1 MKILFA
7 FFALFIISC
16 SSNPKATLTG
26 DLAVGI
32 EKAGTLEQE
41 TPVSYSI
48 TVDDNTYIAGWVD
61 QISVDVVVSLLN
73 ESDEEI
79 DSFDNPA
86 KGHEPF
92 TFSIEEAGT
101 YRLEVTPFEEEAG
114 DYTVMISV
122 VEPIATDRNE
132 RVDQLLSMYSKD
144 VPGAVIG
151 IIENGE
157 MVYSQAYGKA
167 NLTHNLDFK
176 LNTPTNIGSVSKQFT
191 AYAILLLEQRG
202 ILSTDDNVR
211 DHIPELPDFG
221 EVITLNNLLNHTN
234 GYREVYNLM
243 PMKGWYGEDNLL
255 RSEVINTIKNQKEL
269 QAPPNTE
276 FNYNNS
282 AFIMLAEIVER
293 KTDTLFPLWMKYNV
307 FNPLGMTNSYVRQ
320 DPSQII
326 PKASQGYSTGENG
339 FVESGDLSAAYGAGG
354 IYTTPED
361 LAKWLSNF
369 NEPVLGSKALI
380 QKMVTPRVLKNGDT
394 LDYGFGIGVGEY
406 RGLKRYSHGGADIA
420 HRAMLTYFPEIN
432 SGVITLSN
440 NASFSTGVAND
451 LVNLYFEDKLEKE
464 EGEEVEDDSEN
475 EDGTYTVSEEILTTY
490 VGKFKLESL
499 GMIMEYSLEEGSL
512 MSKVSG
518 QSDLNLTAITD
529 STFTYNGIEATAL
542 FKKDATGIVNKV
554 IHTQGGQDYELE
566 RLPPYEASLDELT
579 EYSGKYFSEELE
591 TFYTIKLKDSTLIA
605 ELRNFEDIELNTAEK
620 DNFSADV
627 FFIQEMVFKR
637 NGQGAI
643 NGFEISNGRTKGVS
657 FDKQ

>member
-41 TPVSYSI
+41 TSVSYSI

-61 QISVDVVVSLLN
+61 QISVDVVVSLLDKD
-73 ESDEEI
+73 DEEI

-92 TFSIEEAGT
+92 TFSIEDAGT
-101 YRLEVTPFEEEAG
+101 YRLKVTPFEEESG
-114 DYTVMISV
+114 DYTMIINV

-132 RVDQLLSMYSKD
+132 RADQLLSMYSQD

-151 IIENGE
+151 VIENGK

-167 NLTHNLDFK
+167 NLTHDLDFK

-202 ILSTDDNVR
+202 SLSTDDDVR

-243 PMKGWYGEDNLL
+243 PMKGWHGEDNLL

-293 KTDTLFPLWMKYNV
+293 KTDTLFPLWMKHNV

-369 NEPVLGSKALI
+369 NEPVVGSKALI

-394 LDYGFGIGVGEY
+394 LDYGFGIGIGEY

-451 LVNLYFEDKLEKE
+451 LVNLYFEDQLEKDDE
-464 EGEEVEDDSEN
+464 EEREDDSEK
-475 EDGTYTVSEEILTTY
+475 EDGTFIVSEEILTTY

-542 FKKDATGIVNKV
+542 FKKDATGIVNRV

-566 RLPPYEASLDELT
+566 RLPSYEANLDELT

-605 ELRNFEDIELNTAEK
+605 VLRNFEDIELSTAEK

-637 NGQGAI
+637 NGQGTI

-657 FDKQ
+657 FEKQ

>member
-1 MKILFA
+1 MKILLP
-7 FFALFIISC
+7 FFAVLIISC

-26 DLAVGI
+26 DLAVGV
-32 EKAGTLEQE
+32 EKPGTLEKE

-48 TVDDNTYIAGWVD
+48 TVDDNTYISGWVD
-61 QISVDVVVSLLN
+61 QISVDVVVSLFN
-73 ESDEEI
+73 ENDEEI

-86 KGHEPF
+86 EGHEPF
-92 TFSIEEAGT
+92 TFSIEKAGT
-101 YRLEVTPFEEEAG
+101 YLIEVKPFEDKSGE
-114 DYTVMISV
+114 YTMMISI
-122 VEPIATDRNE
+122 VEPIATDRNG
-132 RVDQLLSMYSKD
+132 RADQLLSMYSKN

-151 IIENGE
+151 IIENGK
-157 MVYSQAYGKA
+157 MVYSKAYGKA
-167 NLTHNLDFK
+167 NLTHDLDFK

-202 ILSTDDNVR
+202 LLSTDDDVR

-269 QAPPNTE
+269 QALPNTE

-282 AFIMLAEIVER
+282 AFIMLAEIVKR
-293 KTDTLFPLWMKYNV
+293 KTDTLFPEWMKNNV
-307 FNPLGMTNSYVRQ
+307 FEPLGMTNSYVRQ
-320 DPSQII
+320 DPSHII

-339 FVESGDLSAAYGAGG
+339 FIESGDLSAAYGAGG

-361 LAKWLSNF
+361 LAKWLANF
-369 NEPVLGSKALI
+369 NEPVLGSKVLI

-432 SGVITLSN
+432 SGVIALSN
-440 NASFSTGVAND
+440 NASFSTGIAND

-464 EGEEVEDDSEN
+464 DEEDDEGDSEN
-475 EDGTYTVSEEILTTY
+475 EDGTYAVSEDILTSY
-490 VGKFKLESL
+490 VGKFKLEDL
-499 GMIMEYSLEEGSL
+499 GMIMEYSLEDGSL
-512 MSKVSG
+512 VSKVSG
-518 QSDLNLTAITD
+518 QSDLKLTAITD
-529 STFTYNGIEATAL
+529 STFTYIGVDATAL
-542 FKKDATGIVNKV
+542 FKKNGEGKVNMV
-554 IHTQGGQDYELE
+554 IHSQGGEDYELV
-566 RLPPYEASLDELT
+566 RLPPYEASLNELT

-605 ELRNFEDIELNTAEK
+605 ELRNFEDIELKTAEK

-627 FFIQEMVFKR
+627 FFIQEMAFKR
-637 NGQGAI
+637 DERGLI

-657 FDKQ
+657 FEKQ

>member
-1 MKILFA
+1 MKILLS
-7 FFALFIISC
+7 FFTLFIISC
-16 SSNPKATLTG
+16 SSNPKAILTG
-26 DLAVGI
+26 DLAVGV
-32 EKAGTLEQE
+32 EKNGFLEQE
-41 TPVSYSI
+41 TPASYSI

-73 ESDEEI
+73 EDDEEI

-92 TFSIEEAGT
+92 TFSIEDAGT
-101 YRLEVTPFEEEAG
+101 YRLTVTPFKEESG
-114 DYTVMISV
+114 DYAMMISV
-122 VEPIATDRNE
+122 VEPIATDRNK
-132 RVDQLLSMYSKD
+132 RADQLLSMYSKD

-151 IIENGE
+151 VVENGK

-167 NLTHNLDFK
+167 NLTHDLDFK

-202 ILSTDDNVR
+202 SLSTDDDVR

-293 KTDTLFPLWMKYNV
+293 KTDTLFPLWMKHNV
-307 FNPLGMTNSYVRQ
+307 FDPLGMINSYVRQ

-440 NASFSTGVAND
+440 NASFSTGLAND
-451 LVNLYFEDKLEKE
+451 LVDLYFEDRLEKE
-464 EGEEVEDDSEN
+464 DTEEAEDDSEN
-475 EDGTYTVSEEILTTY
+475 EDGTYTVSEEILANY

-499 GMIMEYSLEEGSL
+499 GMIMEYILEEGSL
-512 MSKVSG
+512 ISKVSG
-518 QSDLNLTAITD
+518 QSDLNLTAKTD
-529 STFTYNGIEATAL
+529 STFTYSGIDATAL
-542 FKKDATGIVNKV
+542 FKKDADGNVNLV
-554 IHTQGGQDYELE
+554 IHSQGGEDYELE
-566 RLPPYEASLDELT
+566 RLPPYEASLSELT
-579 EYSGKYFSEELE
+579 EYSGKYFSKELE

-605 ELRNFEDIELNTAEK
+605 KLRNFEDIELNTAEK
-620 DNFSADV
+620 DNFSADA
-627 FFIQEMVFKR
+627 FFIQEMVFNR
-637 NGQGAI
+637 DEQGAI

-657 FDKQ
+657 FEKQ